1 MRSKFLHCLLALL
14 LSLGL
19 GQSHAESSLSE
30 SIWPRLVAGMRLGG
44 EDRPEVKRFIA
55 QYRANPAYFTAMLA
69 RAEPFLWFILNAAET
84 RRLPTELALLPAVE
98 SSWNAQ
104 AVSVSSAYGL
114 WQFIP
119 KTGDAYGL
127 KDALNYDARRD
138 PIASTAAALHL
149 LTELHREYGDWP
161 LALAAY
167 NTGGVRLKQAI
178 KTGRTRNFWRLPLP
192 PVTQDYVPRL
202 LAIAALIRNPDRYG
216 VTLPPIPESGVA
228 ELISLNGE
236 VPLHVALAAAGVDQ
250 AVLRIYNPA
259 LRTTDAPTQS
269 PTLLLP
275 PADAIAVR
283 AELAFLQQA
292 TITPISAA
300 LQLESKTADLAD
312 KTSAA
317 LFLEDPIKVP
327 TLSAQM
333 HWDLRIGSAEE
344 TASMRVKPDHYQVRR
359 GDTLFAIGKRHGI
372 TVAQLKRMNPDTNG
386 TSLQA
391 GQMLKVNECS
401 RRDCG

>member
-1 MRSKFLHCLLALL
+1 MSPKLQHCLLALL
-14 LSLGL
+14 LSLGI
-19 GQSHAESSLSE
+19 GQVHAELPTTE

-55 QYRANPAYFTAMLA
+55 HYRANPGYFTAMLA
-69 RAEPFLWFILNAAET
+69 RAEPFLWYILNAAET
-84 RRLPTELALLPAVE
+84 RRLPTELALLPTVE

-138 PIASTAAALHL
+138 PVASTTAALHL
-149 LTELHREYGDWP
+149 LSELHREYGDWP

-178 KTGRTRNFWRLPLP
+178 KNGRTRNFWRLPLP

-202 LAIAALIRNPDRYG
+202 LAIAALVRSPGRYG
-216 VTLPPIPESGVA
+216 VTLPPIAESGVA
-228 ELISLNGE
+228 ELISLDSA

-250 AVLRIYNPA
+250 EVLRVFNPA
-259 LRTTDAPTQS
+259 LRTADSPTQS

-283 AELAFLQQA
+283 AELALLQQA
-292 TITPISAA
+292 MTPLSAA
-300 LQLESKTADLAD
+300 LHIAAPAPAFNDNASSDSILIAAQKIRDL
-312 KTSAA
+312 
-317 LFLEDPIKVP
+317 P
-327 TLSAQM
+327 AQM
-333 HWDLRIGSAEE
+333 HWDLRIGSAQE
-344 TASMRVKPDHYQVRR
+344 TASMRMKPDHYQVRR
-359 GDTLFAIGKRHGI
+359 GDTLFDIGKRHGMS
-372 TVAQLKRMNPDTNG
+372 VAQLKRMNPDAG
-386 TSLQA
+386 STSLRA
-391 GQMLKVNECS
+391 GQILKVNECS